1 MVHFFV
7 NNVRPYP
14 LIWSL
19 VLAFLFLDATPYAA
33 KIVTVEEICKNPNPA
48 YALTFAYCSN
58 LLNSIPGGAKGANVD
73 SLAQY
78 TLEVLQS
85 NLTNTVNLLKSLI
98 ANSST
103 SPDLLDVYHICLNN
117 LDDIGGRGQQGALA
131 EIKAIKNG
139 LKQHA
144 YGLVISGLHDTLFYL
159 RSCTSVDHGT
169 PNRDFHDPS
178 LLPQYTGD
186 ILKVIGIL
194 DAISGYLFS

>member
-103 SPDLLDVYHICLNN
+103 SPDLLDVYHMCLNN
-117 LDDIGGRGQQGALA
+117 LDDIGGRGQGALA
-131 EIKAIKNG
+131 EIERIKNG
-139 LKQHA
+139 LKEHV
-144 YGLVISGLHDTLFYL
+144 YSLFISGLTDTLIYL
-159 RSCTSVDHGT
+159 QNCMSVDHGT
-169 PNRDFHDPS
+169 PNREFHDPS

-186 ILKVIGIL
+186 IQKVIGIL
-194 DAISGYLFS
+194 EAMSVYLFP